1 MDVMRLEWNQ
11 SIRLSEA
18 RRNIGLSS
26 LPVISNQTA
35 TNRSFCFN
43 HGRSYVSV
51 TLHSVESNRGYEH
64 THIFERTAIHPK
76 WKGSTDSDGPQ
87 FTTGH
92 FGLVLFLPFFL
103 MVLAIVTS

>member
-35 TNRSFCFN
+35 TNRSFCGN
-43 HGRSYVSV
+43 HGRMLALHYIVSNLIADMNTRTSLSGQPSIQSGRGLLIRMDRNSQQG
-51 TLHSVESNRGYEH
+51 TL
-64 THIFERTAIHPK
+64 A
-76 WKGSTDSDGPQ
+76 
-87 FTTGH
+87 
-92 FGLVLFLPFFL
+92 
-103 MVLAIVTS
+103 